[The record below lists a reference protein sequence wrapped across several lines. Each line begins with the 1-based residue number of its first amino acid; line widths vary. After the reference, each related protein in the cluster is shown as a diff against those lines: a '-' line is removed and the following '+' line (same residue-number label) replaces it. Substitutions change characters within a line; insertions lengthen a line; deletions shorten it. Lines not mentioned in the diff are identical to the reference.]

1 MTEHIGKAEQLYAHL
16 AAEFISRESN
26 RQSLVTVTRAAL
38 SPTKTICDIF
48 VTVFPEEQEHIA
60 MQFLTRNHHT
70 LHEYIK
76 SQISSRRVP
85 HFTFVL
91 DKGAKNQHAIE
102 ALLSK
107 E

>member
-1 MTEHIGKAEQLYAHL
+1 MSEHVGKIEQLYAHL

-38 SPTKTICDIF
+38 SPTKTSCDIF
-48 VTVFPEEQEHIA
+48 VTVFPEDQEHIA
-60 MQFLTRNHHT
+60 MQFLSRNHHA
-70 LHEYIK
+70 LHEYVK
-76 SQISSRRVP
+76 SHVSSRRVP
-85 HFTFVL
+85 HFTIVL

-102 ALLSK
+102 AILSK